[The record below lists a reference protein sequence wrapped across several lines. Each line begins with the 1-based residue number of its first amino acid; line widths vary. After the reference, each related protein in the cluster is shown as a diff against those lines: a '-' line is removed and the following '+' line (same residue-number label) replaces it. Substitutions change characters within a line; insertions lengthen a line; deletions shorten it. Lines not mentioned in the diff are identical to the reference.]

1 MDRENIINLSFTVY
15 KVTELF
21 SKEKPLKT
29 EIRKRVNNILNDL
42 LIFQNSQ
49 EIGITTNQ
57 LEKEIIENIEELK
70 KYFESA
76 IAKELTSPTNFLVLR
91 KEYDKISKELK
102 KEESKEESLKTESQK
117 IEERRNIRK
126 WVLERQKRILDIIR
140 QKQKAQVQE
149 IQKNLPGISKRTIQR
164 DLVFLTRK
172 GLVKTEGDFNAT
184 FYRLV

>member
-21 SKEKPLKT
+21 PKEEPLRT
-29 EIRKRVNNILNDL
+29 EIRKRVNNVLNDL

-49 EIGITTNQ
+49 EIGIATNQ

-76 IAKELTSPTNFLVLR
+76 IVKELASPTNFLVLQ
-91 KEYDKISKELK
+91 KEYDKIYRELK
-102 KEESKEESLKTESQK
+102 KEEKEESLKAESQRA
-117 IEERRNIRK
+117 EEHRSIKK
-126 WVLERQKRILDIIR
+126 WVLERQNRILDIVSK
-140 QKQKAQVQE
+140 KQKIQVKE

-164 DLVFLTRK
+164 DLVFLTKK
-172 GLVKTEGDFNAT
+172 GLVRPEGDFSRT
-184 FYRLV
+184 FYKLA